1 VPDVRRDAAQERS
14 DNVTEAKDDADT
26 VLLALSFFRSVI
38 RSGELWTE
46 ECDRAIRAA
55 VEAVERMRRKLTQ

>member
-1 VPDVRRDAAQERS
+1 
-14 DNVTEAKDDADT
+14 VTEAKDDADT

-55 VEAVERMRRKLTQ
+55 VEAVERMRHKLTQ